1 LENLRWIAAAALSA
15 YACSLAV
22 HHTTPIDHALPFIAV
37 AVTLLAWLSY
47 SEVMLG
53 VPALVAAEIALPD
66 ERLRL
71 LAFGTVVAIS
81 VAVAINVGRGFSPPP
96 PGEGGLK
103 PRPTFAGAPLV
114 ALIALL
120 LLRWIPLEQVRYG
133 RELFLLGI
141 AAAIVFVLGRTPFAV
156 TVAVVVSLV
165 TTAVPLRTL
174 AFPLAVLLIAAGAR
188 TFGMPALRLVWP
200 STVVLAFVMLF
211 FPWSGIVARAFP
223 YFLQRAAPEKPRT
236 HVRQSLA
243 PRQSETYWVPEGA
256 MHLIV
261 SGANVAHFRRGAIL
275 GRIVFSRQSA
285 VDSRQEA
292 PTPANCQLPTA
303 NCIDVRIGDVADWG
317 YARREAWHKAH
328 NPLPRD
334 AAGKVRDYGYE
345 AWVDGAGRIPLPRGA
360 RLIRVT
366 ADGALPPHVSL
377 QVEGFE

>member
-1 LENLRWIAAAALSA
+1 MENLRWIAAAALSA

-22 HHTTPIDHALPFIAV
+22 HHTTPIDLALPFLAI

-47 SEVMLG
+47 SEVLLG
-53 VPALVAAEIALPD
+53 VPVLVVAEIAVPD

-71 LAFGTVVAIS
+71 LVFGAVGATGVAI
-81 VAVAINVGRGFSPPP
+81 AVNVGRGFSPPP

-103 PRPTFAGAPLV
+103 PRPTLDGAPIV

-120 LLRWIPLEQVRYG
+120 LLRWIPLGHVRYG
-133 RELFLLGI
+133 RELLLLAI

-174 AFPLAVLLIAAGAR
+174 AFPLAVLLIAAAAR

-236 HVRQSLA
+236 LVRQALA
-243 PRQSETYWVPEGA
+243 PRQGETYWVPEGA
-256 MHLIV
+256 THLIV
-261 SGANVAHFRRGAIL
+261 SGANVAHLRRGAIL
-275 GRIVFSRQSA
+275 GRMEPGA
-285 VDSRQEA
+285 VD
-292 PTPANCQLPTA
+292 
-303 NCIDVRIGDVADWG
+303 IRIGDVADWG

-334 AAGKVRDYGYE
+334 AAGEVRDYGYE
-345 AWVDGAGRIPLPRGA
+345 AWIDGAGRIPLPRGA